1 MTILRTPALVLL
13 AAAAL
18 ITGLSSSVSDTG
30 IETRPAPAAGSTA
43 ATLWV
48 SPTGALEVTGPYRAP
63 PHRYGSGHRGIDL
76 AAAPGATV
84 AAPAAGTV
92 SFTGTVVDRAVI
104 SVRVDERTV
113 YSLEPVASD
122 LVPGDRVASGALLG
136 EAAVGG
142 HCSSECVHL
151 GVRVDGE
158 YVNPLRYLMHRPVL
172 LPW

>member
-1 MTILRTPALVLL
+1 TGDHFSTDREDPAPALSVRWHSRGMTILRTPALVLL

-92 SFTGTVVDRAVI
+92 SFTGTVV
-104 SVRVDERTV
+104 
-113 YSLEPVASD
+113 
-122 LVPGDRVASGALLG
+122 
-136 EAAVGG
+136 
-142 HCSSECVHL
+142 
-151 GVRVDGE
+151 
-158 YVNPLRYLMHRPVL
+158 
-172 LPW
+172 